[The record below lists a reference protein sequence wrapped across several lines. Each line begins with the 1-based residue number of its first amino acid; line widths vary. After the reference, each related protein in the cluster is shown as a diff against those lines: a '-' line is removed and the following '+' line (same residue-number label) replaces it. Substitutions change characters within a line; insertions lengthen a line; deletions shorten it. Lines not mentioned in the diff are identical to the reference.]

1 MSHLV
6 VLPLNIQTWT
16 RTKVPSGFCLS
27 GTGIQV
33 RASERRRLDLE
44 AVVDSQEPTETPA
57 DPGDVRAQ
65 QDRIW
70 QHGLH
75 ADTML
80 FQRGNLFL
88 VAESFLAVAYATSL
102 SGSAAH
108 DEAALT
114 ARALAVF
121 GLFLSAI
128 WMYVGHRHLSYFNLI
143 RERQTE
149 LLPDYRETRER
160 WARAA
165 PMASRIS
172 SLPLVTYALP
182 ALAGVM
188 WLFFLVTAG

>member
-1 MSHLV
+1 
-6 VLPLNIQTWT
+6 
-16 RTKVPSGFCLS
+16 
-27 GTGIQV
+27 
-33 RASERRRLDLE
+33 
-44 AVVDSQEPTETPA
+44 VDSHAPAEDPA
-57 DPGDVRAQ
+57 DPDDVRAQ

-75 ADTML
+75 ADNML

-88 VAESFLAVAYATSL
+88 VAESFFAVAYSTSL
-102 SGSAAH
+102 SGAAAR
-108 DEAALT
+108 DGAALA

-121 GLFLSAI
+121 GLLLSAI

-143 RERQTE
+143 RERQKE

-160 WARAA
+160 WARTA

-188 WLFFLVTAG
+188 WIFLLIIAG